1 MTEATFARRIGRG
14 WLIAACALCVT
25 LALALGGCSGG
36 SGTTENAANTDTPQT
51 DQANQADAAT
61 TRTFTDSAGRTV
73 EVPAQVDRIAP
84 AGHTATQILLT
95 MAPEK
100 MVTVSQE
107 LTDDQAKYLE
117 SSYAEL
123 PVTGAAFGSKG
134 DLNKEA
140 VAAAGA
146 QILIDT
152 GELKDG
158 IAEDLDTLQEQL
170 GIPVV
175 VIETKMEDYGAAY
188 EMLGELL
195 GMEERGQELSDYCQ
209 AAYDETVSVMKT
221 IPESDRA
228 RVAYLLGD
236 KGTNTIAKDSYQGQ
250 VVDLVANNVAELG
263 EVSGSGSGVEISM
276 EQLALWNPQVIL
288 FAEESIYDTVGND
301 PAFADLDAVKNGN
314 YYEVPGTPWNWLNSP
329 PTVNQVLGMQW
340 LPRLL
345 YPHQYNDDL
354 YETTASYF
362 KTFYGYDLS
371 EAEFNE
377 IASNAQPKA

>member
-1 MTEATFARRIGRG
+1 MEGTTTRSARWTAR
-14 WLIAACALCVT
+14 LAAVCLLCLG
-25 LALALGGCSGG
+25 LAFALGGCAQQ
-36 SGTTENAANTDTPQT
+36 EQKAASSEG
-51 DQANQADAAT
+51 DAAQSEQAVQSE

-73 EVPAQVDRIAP
+73 EVPAQIDSIAP

-100 MVTVSQE
+100 MVTISQE
-107 LTDDQAKYLE
+107 LTDDQVKYLGAD
-117 SSYAEL
+117 YAAL

-140 VAAAGA
+140 VAASGA

-158 IAEDLDTLQEQL
+158 IAEDLDALQEQL

-188 EMLGELL
+188 EKLGELL
-195 GMEERGQELSDYCQ
+195 GMQDRGKELSDYCQ
-209 AAYDETVSVMKT
+209 AAYDKTVSTMSK
-221 IPESDRA
+221 IPESDRVN
-228 RVAYLLGD
+228 VAYLLGD

-250 VVDLVANNVAELG
+250 VVDLVANNVADLG
-263 EVSGSGSGVEISM
+263 EVSGSGAGVEISM
-276 EQLALWNPQVIL
+276 EQLAIWNPQTIL
-288 FAEESIYDTVGND
+288 FAEGSIYDTVGSD
-301 PAFADLDAVKNGN
+301 PAFADLDAIKSGS

-345 YPHQYNDDL
+345 YPNQFDDSI
-354 YETTASYF
+354 YDVTKSYF
-362 KTFYGYDLS
+362 KTFYNYDLS
-371 EAEFNE
+371 ESEFNK
-377 IASNAQPKA
+377 IAANAQPKA

>member
-1 MTEATFARRIGRG
+1 MGGITAKNTLRARRLLVAGMLCLGLTFA
-14 WLIAACALCVT
+14 LN
-25 LALALGGCSGG
+25 GCSQAPSQDAPASTDG
-36 SGTTENAANTDTPQT
+36 AAQT
-51 DQANQADAAT
+51 DQATQNE

-73 EVPAQVDRIAP
+73 EVPAQIDRIAP

-107 LTDDQAKYLE
+107 LTADQAKYLG
-117 SSYAEL
+117 SDYAEL
-123 PVTGAAFGSKG
+123 PVTGAAFGAKG

-140 VAAAGA
+140 VAASGA

-158 IAEDLDTLQEQL
+158 IKEDLDTLQEQL

-195 GMEERGQELSDYCQ
+195 GMEDRGKELSDYCK
-209 AAYDETVSVMKT
+209 AAYDETVSVMGK
-221 IPESDRA
+221 IPESERA
-228 RVAYLLGD
+228 NVAYLLGD

-263 EVSGSGSGVEISM
+263 EVSGSGAGVEISM

-288 FAEESIYDTVGND
+288 FAENSIYDTVGSD
-301 PAFADLDAVKNGN
+301 AAFADLDAVKSGT
-314 YYEVPGTPWNWLNSP
+314 YYEVPNTPWNWLNSP

-345 YPHQYNDDL
+345 YPEQYDNDL
-354 YETTASYF
+354 YETVAGYF

-371 EAEFNE
+371 ESEFDE
-377 IASNAQPKA
+377 IAANAQPKA

>member
-1 MTEATFARRIGRG
+1 MAKTRSEKRMRALRLLATA
-14 WLIAACALCVT
+14 ALCFG
-25 LALALGGCSGG
+25 LAFAFAGCTQGQPQGESG
-36 SGTTENAANTDTPQT
+36 SDAKT
-51 DQANQADAAT
+51 DQSAQAE

-73 EVPAQVDRIAP
+73 EVPAQIDRIAP

-100 MVTVSQE
+100 MVTVSQT
-107 LTDDQAKYLE
+107 LTESQAKYLG
-117 SSYAEL
+117 SDYATL
-123 PVTGAAFGSKG
+123 PVTGAAFGAKG

-140 VAAAGA
+140 VAASGA

-158 IAEDLDTLQEQL
+158 VKEDLDTIQEQL

-195 GMEERGQELSDYCQ
+195 GMEDRGKELSDYCK
-209 AAYDETVSVMKT
+209 AAYDETVSVMAK
-221 IPESDRA
+221 IPEDQRVS
-228 RVAYLLGD
+228 VAYLLGD
-236 KGTNTIAKDSYQGQ
+236 KGTNTIAKNSYQGQ
-250 VVDLVANNVAELG
+250 VVDLVANNVADLG
-263 EVSGSGSGVEISM
+263 KVSGSGTGVEISM
-276 EQLALWNPQVIL
+276 EQLAIWNPQVIL
-288 FAEESIYDTVGND
+288 FQENSIYDNVGND
-301 PAFADLDAVKNGN
+301 AAFAELDAIKNGQ
-314 YYEVPGTPWNWLNSP
+314 YYEVPGTPWCWLNNP

-345 YPHQYNDDL
+345 YPDQYDNDM
-354 YETTASYF
+354 YKTVASYF

-371 EAEFNE
+371 ESEFNE
-377 IASNAQPKA
+377 IAANAQVK

>member
-1 MTEATFARRIGRG
+1 MRETKSARRIGRG
-14 WLIAACALCVT
+14 WLVAACALCVG
-25 LALALGGCSGG
+25 LALALGGCAGGGNAESTASG
-36 SGTTENAANTDTPQT
+36 DTPPT

-95 MAPEK
+95 MAPDK

-107 LTDDQAKYLE
+107 LSADQAKYLGA
-117 SSYAEL
+117 SYAEL
-123 PVTGAAFGSKG
+123 PVTGAAFGAKG

-140 VAAAGA
+140 VAASGA
-146 QILIDT
+146 QVLIDT

-158 IAEDLDTLQEQL
+158 ITEDLNTLQEQL

-175 VIETKMEDYGAAY
+175 MIETKMEDYGAAY

-195 GMEERGQELSDYCQ
+195 GMEERGAELSAYCQ
-209 AAYDETVSVMKT
+209 AAYDDTVSVMQS
-221 IPESDRA
+221 IPESERV

-236 KGTNTIAKDSYQGQ
+236 KGTNTIAKNSYQGQ
-250 VVDLVANNVAELG
+250 VVDLVATNVADLG
-263 EVSGSGSGVEISM
+263 KVSGSGSGVEISM
-276 EQLALWNPQVIL
+276 EQLAVWNPQTIL
-288 FAEESIYDTVGND
+288 FAEGSIYDSVSSD
-301 PAFADLDAVKNGN
+301 AAFANLDAVKTGS
-314 YYEVPGTPWNWLNSP
+314 YYEVPGSPWNWLNNP

-345 YPHQYNDDL
+345 YPDAFDTSIYDV
-354 YETTASYF
+354 TKSYF
-362 KTFYGYDLS
+362 DLFYGYDLS
-371 EAEFNE
+371 ETEFNE
-377 IASNAQPKA
+377 IAAHAQPK

>member
-1 MTEATFARRIGRG
+1 MGGTTARRTPWALRLMVAGM
-14 WLIAACALCVT
+14 LCVG
-25 LALALGGCSGG
+25 LAFALNGCSQAP
-36 SGTTENAANTDTPQT
+36 SQDASANGTGQA
-51 DQANQADAAT
+51 DQAVQSE

-73 EVPAQVDRIAP
+73 EIPAKIDRIAP

-100 MVTVSQE
+100 MTTVSQE
-107 LTDDQAKYLE
+107 LTSDQVKYLG

-140 VAAAGA
+140 VAASGA
-146 QILIDT
+146 QVLIDT

-158 IAEDLDTLQEQL
+158 IKEDLDALQEQL

-195 GMEERGQELSDYCQ
+195 GMEDRGKELSSYCK
-209 AAYDETVSVMKT
+209 AAYDETVSVMGK
-221 IPESDRA
+221 IPDSQRVN
-228 RVAYLLGD
+228 VAYLLGD
-236 KGTNTIAKDSYQGQ
+236 KAANTIAKDSYQGQ
-250 VVDLVANNVAELG
+250 VVDLVANNVADLG
-263 EVSGSGSGVEISM
+263 KVSGSGSGVEISM
-276 EQLALWNPQVIL
+276 EQLAIWNPQVIL
-288 FAEESIYDTVGND
+288 FAEDSIYDTVGSNTT
-301 PAFADLDAVKNGN
+301 FADLDAVKSGA
-314 YYEVPGTPWNWLNSP
+314 YYEVPNTPWNWLNNP

-345 YPHQYNDDL
+345 YPDQYGDDM
-354 YETTASYF
+354 YETVASYF

-371 EAEFNE
+371 ESEFKE
-377 IASNAQPKA
+377 IAANGLPKV

>member
-1 MTEATFARRIGRG
+1 MRNTDKARRAKRA
-14 WLIAACALCVT
+14 WLVAACTLCVG
-25 LALALGGCSGG
+25 LALALGGCASGG
-36 SGTTENAANTDTPQT
+36 STESAAAGDTPKT
-51 DQANQADAAT
+51 DQANQVDTAT

-107 LTDDQAKYLE
+107 LSADQAKYLG

-123 PVTGAAFGSKG
+123 PVTGAAFGAKG

-140 VAAAGA
+140 MAASGT

-158 IAEDLDTLQEQL
+158 IVEDLDTLQEQL

-175 VIETKMEDYGAAY
+175 MIETKMEDYGAAY

-195 GMEERGQELSDYCQ
+195 GMEERGAELSAYCQ
-209 AAYDETVSVMKT
+209 AAYDDTVSTMKS
-221 IPESDRA
+221 IPESDRV

-236 KGTNTIAKDSYQGQ
+236 EGTNTIAKDSYQGQ
-250 VVDLVANNVAELG
+250 VVDLVANNVADLG
-263 EVSGSGSGVEISM
+263 KVSGSGSGVEISM
-276 EQLALWNPQVIL
+276 EQLALWNPQTIL
-288 FAEESIYDTVGND
+288 FAEGSIYDSVSSD
-301 PAFADLDAVKNGN
+301 AAFADLDAVKSGS

-345 YPHQYNDDL
+345 YPDAFDTSIYDV
-354 YETTASYF
+354 TKSYF
-362 KTFYGYDLS
+362 DLFYGYDLS

-377 IASNAQPKA
+377 IAAHAQPK

>member
-1 MTEATFARRIGRG
+1 MGGIKEKKKAS
-14 WLIAACALCVT
+14 WLTSLAAAFVLCAGL
-25 LALALGGCSGG
+25 LALGGCAQQEEAPEADGSAQSEQSGQ
-36 SGTTENAANTDTPQT
+36 SE
-51 DQANQADAAT
+51 

-73 EVPAQVDRIAP
+73 EVPAQIDRIAP

-100 MVTVSQE
+100 MVAISQE
-107 LTDDQAKYLE
+107 LTEDQAKYLGE
-117 SSYAEL
+117 DYASL
-123 PVTGAAFGSKG
+123 PVTGAAFGAKG

-140 VAAAGA
+140 VAASGA

-158 IAEDLDTLQEQL
+158 IAEDLDTMQEQL

-195 GMEERGQELSDYCQ
+195 GMEGRGTELSDYCK
-209 AAYDETVSVMKT
+209 AAYDETVEVMGKV
-221 IPESDRA
+221 PESERA
-228 RVAYLLGD
+228 SVAYLLGD

-250 VVDLVANNVAELG
+250 VVDLVANNVADLG
-263 EVSGSGSGVEISM
+263 QVSGSGTGVEISM
-276 EQLALWNPQVIL
+276 EQLALWNPQTIL
-288 FAEESIYDTVGND
+288 FAEGSIYDTVASD
-301 PAFADLDAVKNGN
+301 PAFADLDAVKNGS
-314 YYEVPGTPWNWLNSP
+314 YYEVPATPWNWLNSP

-345 YPHQYNDDL
+345 YPDQYDGDM
-354 YETTASYF
+354 YETVAGYF

-371 EAEFNE
+371 ESEFDE